1 MAKLVNNP
9 ALGWVSAR
17 HLQHIVARAEGAGVR
32 IDELLAAG
40 GLDKAQLADAEAL
53 IPVSALEAMY
63 QAVAGR
69 YADPLLGLHLAA
81 DIQPATY
88 GAIGYLMQ
96 ACTTFGDALEVVQ
109 RYNGLLSNIG
119 RSSLV
124 RHPGTVQVCWEC
136 LAGSPGLR
144 RQLTEY
150 VLGSFVALVR
160 LLLPERKSM
169 LQSVH
174 FTHPRPADAEAAR
187 EYFVYFNCPVY
198 FDKPVSSINVD
209 SEALRTRLHHGDAF
223 LKEVLD
229 RHAQNLLRQRQQQ
242 SSLPDEVRHLVGAMI
257 IEGVPTK
264 DMVAAQL
271 GLSARS
277 LHRKLEE
284 LGTGYREILDQV
296 RLQLAQERLRGSED
310 TVNRIAA
317 ELGFRSHQAFLRWYK
332 HSTGV
337 TPGEHRKLLRGDQA

>member
-17 HLQHIVARAEGAGVR
+17 HLQHVVARAEAAGVR
-32 IDELLAAG
+32 VEELLAEG

-53 IPVSALEAMY
+53 IPISALEAMFA
-63 QAVAGR
+63 AVSTR
-69 YADPLLGLHLAA
+69 YADPLLGLHLAG

-96 ACTTFGDALEVVQ
+96 ACTTFGDALEVVT

-150 VLGSFVALVR
+150 VLGSFVALVN
-160 LLLPERKSM
+160 LLLPERRAM

-174 FTHPRPADAEAAR
+174 FVHERPDDPELAR
-187 EYFVYFNCPVY
+187 EYFAFFKCPVY
-198 FDKPVSSINVD
+198 FGKPVSSINVD
-209 SEALRTRLHHGDAF
+209 SEALRARLHHGDAF

-242 SSLPDEVRHLVGAMI
+242 ASLPDEVRHLVGAMI

-271 GLSARS
+271 GLSGRS

-284 LGTGYREILDQV
+284 LGTGYREILDEV
-296 RLQLAQERLRGSED
+296 RLELAQQRLRDSED
-310 TVNRIAA
+310 SVSRIAG

-332 HSTGV
+332 QSAGT
-337 TPGEHRKLLRGDQA
+337 TPGEHRKVLRGGKA